1 MGYKE
6 NPDEILPLATLQR
19 FHHNN
24 KKKNCKLS
32 INGNCGAEGFGDE
45 PLTIIITEIPE
56 EYLLKKKKNERENKN
71 WTRSWNKKGTFFLIH

>member
-19 FHHNN
+19 FHHNK

-56 EYLLKKKKNERENKN
+56 EYLLKKKKKWEREQELDK
-71 WTRSWNKKGTFFLIH
+71 RLE